1 MVEAALGRREQNKLD
16 KRRRILAA
24 ARTLFMRKGFDAT
37 TSQEIADASGVAG
50 GTVFT
55 YARTKEDLLI
65 LVFHEEMAAL
75 VETAFRSSR
84 RRKSLLKQVATF
96 FDAIVAYH
104 EQDIPLA
111 RVLMRQLGYVASPE
125 QRGLVSDLMGRL
137 FGRLEQLFADA
148 TDRGELSADFATAP
162 AARAAF
168 AIYYLHLGAMLNGYI
183 DRPQFDRVLRS
194 DLEFL
199 LSGRRHEPVPRDHA
213 LRPAHKSRNH
223 LSDP

>member
-16 KRRRILAA
+16 KRTRIVAA

-37 TSQEIADASGVAG
+37 TTQEIADASGVAG

-65 LVFHEEMAAL
+65 LVFHEEMVAL
-75 VETAFRSSR
+75 VERAFRYSR

-96 FDAIVAYH
+96 FETIVAYH

-125 QRGLVSDLMGRL
+125 QRGLVSDLMVRL
-137 FGRLEQLFADA
+137 LGRLEQLVAEAKERD
-148 TDRGELSADFATAP
+148 ELSAGIATAP

-194 DLEFL
+194 DLHFL
-199 LSGRRHEPVPRDHA
+199 LGGFTET
-213 LRPAHKSRNH
+213 
-223 LSDP
+223 